1 MKLKLKIRKNK
12 MASVKT
18 LKKMS
23 SGEPVAESELKEK
36 SFYEETLPN
45 IEWNEI
51 KSREDLII
59 KLAKVTE
66 GYVGADIEAVCRE
79 AAILALRENINAK
92 EILPKHFKQ
101 ALQKVRPS
109 VTKEVQQTYEEMQ
122 QQLTAARVKQMLGE
136 KPSYMG

>member
-1 MKLKLKIRKNK
+1 